1 MMKVS
6 EFAAK
11 ELRRVEELKKDP
23 TLQAMI
29 RSRDVRIQQL
39 QRSLEKWRLTAIIMA
54 IGLGTLLLLAGCLLV
69 VMLPK

>member
-1 MMKVS
+1 MKAS

-39 QRSLEKWRLTAIIMA
+39 QRELKWWR
-54 IGLGTLLLLAGCLLV
+54 CLSGGLV
-69 VMLPK
+69 VMTATLIVMLWI

>member
-1 MMKVS
+1 MKAS

-23 TLQAMI
+23 TLQAML
-29 RSRDVRIQQL
+29 RSRDNEIGRL
-39 QRSLEKWRLTAIIMA
+39 QCEAKKWRTAAIILMA
-54 IGLGTLLLLAGCLLV
+54 VIGTLLLLAGCLLV

>member
-1 MMKVS
+1 MMKAS

-11 ELRRVEELKKDP
+11 ELRREEELKKDP